1 MMSLKGRGQ
10 RLQACPIVVINIK
23 EPLVVVG
30 EKGMGGFLTVMH
42 CLVHRLVSNFW
53 LWVL

>member
-10 RLQACPIVVINIK
+10 RPQACPIVVINIK

-30 EKGMGGFLTVMH
+30 KKAWEAF
-42 CLVHRLVSNFW
+42 
-53 LWVL
+53 